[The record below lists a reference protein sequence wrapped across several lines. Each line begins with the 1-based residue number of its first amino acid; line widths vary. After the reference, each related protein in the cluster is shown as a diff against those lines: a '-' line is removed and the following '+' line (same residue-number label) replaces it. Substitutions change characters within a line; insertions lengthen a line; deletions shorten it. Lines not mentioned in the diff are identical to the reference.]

1 MVTRTGTAA
10 ALIPEEP
17 TLDRL
22 RFAAA
27 DCKAC
32 DLWTRATQTVFGED
46 EEGGRNAYRRAA
58 GRRRR
63 REGKPFVGPARKLLD
78 RALQEAG
85 IDRRQ
90 TYVTNAVKHFNWS
103 DARGKKRI
111 HKKPN
116 AHQMAACKP
125 WLEAE
130 IQLLRPTVIV
140 LLGATAAQQLL
151 GPGFSIMKSRGQLI
165 QSSLAPNVIATVY
178 PSSILRAPDDE
189 SRQTAMAKFVQDL
202 RKVTP
207 LLRDKNPR
215 AVAAP

>member
-17 TLDRL
+17 T
-22 RFAAA
+22 
-27 DCKAC
+27 
-32 DLWTRATQTVFGED
+32 
-46 EEGGRNAYRRAA
+46 
-58 GRRRR
+58 
-63 REGKPFVGPARKLLD
+63 LD

-151 GPGFSIMKSRGQLI
+151 GPGFSIIRQQHLRLSR
-165 QSSLAPNVIATVY
+165 
-178 PSSILRAPDDE
+178 
-189 SRQTAMAKFVQDL
+189 AKD
-202 RKVTP
+202 P
-207 LLRDKNPR
+207 
-215 AVAAP
+215 ASAA